1 MMIKSILFYPGP
13 HVLNATNSILQFK
26 FGPDQTWNVYTFSV
40 YIPKIHIVMN
50 LCPVASSYYI
60 ATIFHNIVIQN
71 ITKSY
76 LKISNF

>member
-1 MMIKSILFYPGP
+1 
-13 HVLNATNSILQFK
+13 
-26 FGPDQTWNVYTFSV
+26 
-40 YIPKIHIVMN
+40 MN

-76 LKISNF
+76 LKISNFFLNCLMFAIKEPLTKLIKAGG